1 MMRMLSALLTLFS
14 QWLRCALQVLL
25 ITSVLFTG
33 ILPVTTAQELAGS
46 EETNSPVEEQ
56 EEKKQEEEK
65 EELAKFSEQQG
76 RSSKGNLRRWHD
88 GDCSASA
95 YGTGPRHAVDG
106 HCLANGLRAPLL
118 H

>member
-1 MMRMLSALLTLFS
+1 MMRLSSALLTLAS
-14 QWLRCALQVLL
+14 RWLRCALQVLL
-25 ITSVLFTG
+25 ITSVLFAG
-33 ILPVTTAQELAGS
+33 VSPAVTAQELAAS
-46 EETNSPVEEQ
+46 EEADCPFEEQ
-56 EEKKQEEEK
+56 EEQEEEA
-65 EELAKFSEQQG
+65 AKFSEQQS
-76 RSSKGNLRRWHD
+76 RYSKGNLRRWHD